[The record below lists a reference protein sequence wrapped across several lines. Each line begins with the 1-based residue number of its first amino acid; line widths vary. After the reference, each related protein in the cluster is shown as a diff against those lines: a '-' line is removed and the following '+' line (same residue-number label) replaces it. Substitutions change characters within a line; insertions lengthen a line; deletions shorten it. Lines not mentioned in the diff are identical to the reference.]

1 MPVDGRTMPRLVHSP
16 IPDRNL
22 ISSRISHLLYNQVRL
37 ANGCIGTLQQDD
49 NNTCQALPIF
59 CIIKFDWPMASR
71 NTVTGRQQH
80 MPKPYSVG
88 SVSDLIVFLPDN
100 MERVLASQF
109 HHQHDLMA
117 LDGAPMKSLLPGHT
131 CQTLFS
137 WFRVQNKSCQ
147 LR

>member
-1 MPVDGRTMPRLVHSP
+1 
-16 IPDRNL
+16 
-22 ISSRISHLLYNQVRL
+22 
-37 ANGCIGTLQQDD
+37 
-49 NNTCQALPIF
+49 
-59 CIIKFDWPMASR
+59 
-71 NTVTGRQQH
+71 

-100 MERVLASQF
+100 VERVLASTQF
-109 HHQHDLMA
+109 HHQHHLMA